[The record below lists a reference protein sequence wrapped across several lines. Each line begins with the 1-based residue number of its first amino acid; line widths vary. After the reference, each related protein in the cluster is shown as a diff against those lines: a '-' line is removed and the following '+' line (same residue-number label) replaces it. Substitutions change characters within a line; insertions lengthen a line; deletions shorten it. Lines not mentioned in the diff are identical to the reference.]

1 MIRKFFRNLGFDGY
15 FLILIPISSFG
26 LALVFLWV
34 GGSDWYFSNELK
46 LRGEVAEGRVI
57 KIERRSYS
65 SGRSIFSS
73 KMSCLTEFKTALG
86 QQVRKWDVDGVYC
99 PETYFSRKTD
109 DNQTSINPTI
119 IYLPESPIR
128 ATSNINSTSEKGL
141 ITVAFSIPFLMVGIF
156 VFVWIHPVLR
166 VNHAYST
173 IVLECIK
180 LGEQKN
186 YNDIIA
192 LLNKHISHPI
202 ASNLAWEAAKQ
213 IAANPEIYKSFIPA
227 FKAAMEKEI
236 HRLQKTLPLDYFLER
251 VEFVDKLSFLVE
263 RGYFQLA
270 IELLTCFDSVCS
282 DRHKAILVLKARAIP
297 LMKSA
302 EGDQTALADFE
313 SLLTANSIY
322 YGSRIFIKIESEI
335 NSMNMNKND
344 KLYTCSVDII
354 TRLEFLLWACEQEVS
369 QSIQKSIIF
378 ALQIEIDYEEIGK
391 IFINYCDVKINGI
404 DYLHSKIKKSIESNV
419 NYCKQNQIAIYLPHL
434 SSLLLMLEKTKPV
447 LKNTKTY

>member
-26 LALVFLWV
+26 LALIFLLV

-73 KMSCLTEFKTALG
+73 KMSCLTEFKTAVG
-86 QQVRKWDVDGVYC
+86 QQVRKWDIDGVYC

-109 DNQTSINPTI
+109 DNQKSINPTI
-119 IYLPESPIR
+119 IYLPENPIR

-166 VNHAYST
+166 VNHAHST

-180 LGEQKN
+180 LGEQKS
-186 YNDIIA
+186 YNNIIA

-213 IAANPEIYKSFIPA
+213 IAANPKIYKSFIPA
-227 FKAAMEKEI
+227 FKSAMEKEI

-335 NSMNMNKND
+335 NSMNLNKND

-378 ALQIEIDYEEIGK
+378 ALQIEIDYEEIEK
-391 IFINYCDVKINGI
+391 TFINYCEVKINGI
-404 DYLHSKIKKSIESNV
+404 DYLHSKIKKSIESNM
-419 NYCKQNQIAIYLPHL
+419 NYCKKNQIAIYLPHL
-434 SSLLLMLEKTKPV
+434 SSLLLMLEKTKSV